1 MSTNSSSRKTSF
13 NPLKHMGFSFKKYS
27 KLKQLGLYTAEDIL
41 AIPFDEI
48 SGNIMSTG
56 DAMELFSNSAMEK
69 RVAEDIKVGDKPKLT
84 QTKADFA
91 EAKEKIK
98 ALICLLEQR
107 KKLRTGAGT
116 PVLNLCYTQLSN
128 DRDRKKD
135 NAAAADRIVNMANDT
150 LAYEAL
156 KGLSPAP
163 DGEIIIS
170 RKGGRK
176 TRTRKRT
183 RKSHKRHKKRST
195 RRRR

>member
-27 KLKQLGLYTAEDIL
+27 NLKQLGLYTAEDIL
-41 AIPFDEI
+41 KIPLNEI
-48 SGNIMSTG
+48 SGSIMSTG
-56 DAMELFSNSAMEK
+56 DAMELFSNSAMVK

-116 PVLNLCYTQLSN
+116 PNLVLCYTQLSV

-176 TRTRKRT
+176 TRTRRKT